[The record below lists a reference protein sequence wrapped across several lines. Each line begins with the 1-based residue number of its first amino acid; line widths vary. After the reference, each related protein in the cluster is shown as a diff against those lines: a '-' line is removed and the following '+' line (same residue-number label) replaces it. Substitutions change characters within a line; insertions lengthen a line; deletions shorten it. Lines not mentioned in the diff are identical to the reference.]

1 MMPRRLQKVS
11 WPYPV
16 AWNKT
21 EQVAADV
28 LVLGGGAAGCFA
40 AIAAARRGA
49 RVVLVEKAA
58 TISSG
63 AGGSGCDHWESAA
76 TNPCSRVSAE
86 ELTDDPT
93 MAIDYKAIC
102 KKIIEVVE
110 NNRFNLIEAVAQKV
124 LDVVLAN
131 PRVYKAGVE
140 VDKPHALRFADSVS
154 VKLMQE
160 NR

>member
-1 MMPRRLQKVS
+1 MAEIKIKNLLLR
-11 WPYPV
+11 
-16 AWNKT
+16 T
-21 EQVAADV
+21 EVGFNNHE
-28 LVLGGGAAGCFA
+28 LGKKHDLLLNITLEFDTQG
-40 AIAAARRGA
+40 
-49 RVVLVEKAA
+49 
-58 TISSG
+58 
-63 AGGSGCDHWESAA
+63 
-76 TNPCSRVSAE
+76 E